1 MHILV
6 SILGLLGA
14 GLFWWYRLRAAGAAV
29 RDVADMAGR
38 ARGAVKRR
46 RFRNLAAGSPFAD
59 LDDPVVG
66 DGKVVEEG
74 DTTVVAMMMLRGDN
88 EAIEIGK
95 RFSTT
100 NSGAARPTRCRGAS
114 CWPNSRTAPG
124 GCCRKTAPGQPSGCW
139 KI

>member
-46 RFRNLAAGSPFAD
+46 RFRNRAASNWAIGTSRRYFSRSMTSSIGRSAGSLSPH
-59 LDDPVVG
+59 
-66 DGKVVEEG
+66 
-74 DTTVVAMMMLRGDN
+74 
-88 EAIEIGK
+88 
-95 RFSTT
+95 S
-100 NSGAARPTRCRGAS
+100 S
-114 CWPNSRTAPG
+114 SRSSLS
-124 GCCRKTAPGQPSGCW
+124 R
-139 KI
+139 